1 MKKATDEELAMKT
14 LPIVCVIALTSWALS
29 APAHAQEYSP
39 WSPAINLGPI
49 VNSAVN
55 EGCPFIAKSDLTL
68 YVVSTRPD
76 GFGAQDI
83 YVSHRDSVYDAW
95 GPLQN
100 LGSTINSDGNELC
113 PTLTID
119 GHRLFFVSD
128 RPGGVGKQDL
138 YVSQRHNKRDD
149 FGWETPINLG
159 VAVNSTEND
168 YTPSLLEDEATG
180 RVQLYFSSDRPGGAG
195 NVDIYSSNVTQNGEF
210 EWAVLVLELSTPFI
224 DERPNVRK
232 DGLEMF
238 FNSNRPGSL
247 GATDLWVST
256 RESAAD
262 PWLPPV
268 NLGSTVNTS
277 SGELR
282 PSLSFD
288 GTTLYFHSNRPG
300 SYGSVD
306 IYVTTRRKARTP
318 D

>member
-1 MKKATDEELAMKT
+1 MKRQS
-14 LPIVCVIALTSWALS
+14 IVYAIVFISCGLS
-29 APAHAQEYSP
+29 VRADAQEYSP
-39 WSPAINLGPI
+39 WSPAVNLGPV
-49 VNSAVN
+49 VNSAAN

-83 YVSHRDSVYDAW
+83 YVSHRDSVHDAW

-100 LGSTINSDGNELC
+100 LGPTINSDSNELC

-119 GHRLFFVSD
+119 GHRLLFVSD

-138 YVSQRHNKRDD
+138 YVSRRHNKRDD
-149 FGWETPINLG
+149 FGWESPINLG

-168 YTPSLLEDEATG
+168 YTPSLFEDEATG

-195 NVDIYSSNVTQNGEF
+195 SVDIYTSDVTQDGEF
-210 EWAVLVLELSTPFI
+210 EFAVLVLELSTPSI

-256 RESAAD
+256 RASAAD
-262 PWLPPV
+262 PWSPPV
-268 NLGSTVNTS
+268 NLGSNVNTS
-277 SGELR
+277 SGEFR

-300 SYGSVD
+300 SFGSVD
-306 IYVTTRRKARTP
+306 IYVTTREKLRTP

>member
-1 MKKATDEELAMKT
+1 MKMLRIVHLLA
-14 LPIVCVIALTSWALS
+14 LLSGGLS
-29 APAHAQEYSP
+29 APLHAQEYSA
-39 WSPAINLGPI
+39 WSPAVNLGPI

-68 YVVSTRPD
+68 YVVSTRAD
-76 GFGAQDI
+76 GFGGQDI
-83 YVSHRDSVYDAW
+83 YISHRDSVYDAW

-100 LGSTINSDGNELC
+100 LGPTINSGGNELC

-128 RPGGVGKQDL
+128 RPGGVGQQDL
-138 YVSQRHNKRDD
+138 YVSRRRNKRDD
-149 FGWETPINLG
+149 FGWEPPINLG
-159 VAVNSTEND
+159 AAVNSAEND
-168 YTPSLLEDEATG
+168 YTPSLLEDETTG
-180 RVQLYFSSDRPGGAG
+180 RVELYFSSDRLGGAG
-195 NVDIYSSNVTQNGEF
+195 NADIYTSTITQDGEF
-210 EWAVLVLELSTPFI
+210 QSAVPVVELSTPFI
-224 DERPNVRK
+224 DERPNIRK

-238 FNSNRPGSL
+238 FNSNRPGSV

-256 RESAAD
+256 RESTSH
-262 PWLPPV
+262 PWSPPV
-268 NLGSTVNTS
+268 NLGSAVNTS
-277 SGELR
+277 SGEFR

-306 IYVTTRRKARTP
+306 IYVTTRRHVRNP